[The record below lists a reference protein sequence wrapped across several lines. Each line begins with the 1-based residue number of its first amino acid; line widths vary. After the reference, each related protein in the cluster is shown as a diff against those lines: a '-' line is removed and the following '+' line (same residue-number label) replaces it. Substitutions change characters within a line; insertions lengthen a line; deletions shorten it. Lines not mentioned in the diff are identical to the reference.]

1 MAFWGWFN
9 RVEVK
14 PGKPFTLKANTND
27 SKRLHLSQ
35 ATLGMTSNSGTTSRS
50 ILQCNA
56 GNKSP
61 LFLCVL
67 SPEKVDTCQLNIEFQ
82 EAEDVIFSV
91 IGPRSVH
98 LTGYFLARNGT
109 GVFVKER
116 IAKTKAKKK
125 SKRLRKK
132 FQVSDSDSDANEDS
146 VEILSNDHDHKIP
159 KVLSSEVPFPSK
171 VTCSTLENTS
181 EAMEKKED
189 KLSGDVDE
197 LSPLKKGSEVLP
209 KKKKRNKE
217 SVVINTDEA
226 EEKDM
231 PETDKNIK
239 KEASAKKL
247 PESEISPNEVATE
260 EIEKGKL
267 DGKVAVQGKKVSILY
282 TGKLKDSGKVFESNL
297 EEGPLRFRLGMRAGD
312 KRRLIIPP
320 SLGYTEEGLNKED
333 VPKNSWLIYEVEAV
347 KSVTKECKQLFAW
360 LASYSSGQVTVE
372 PPKQKSTKNNK
383 SWSKSKDKKKKSQI
397 KRTVDSHEE
406 DNTDR
411 QDDDSTS
418 DEEKPKS
425 RRKIFTIRTASSPVT
440 AVTGLPK
447 EDLRESLNHK
457 MMKTTGSPTFPAFP
471 WAMTDDKET
480 RTLNAS
486 DDRHM
491 LEAKRKNSHS
501 DGPDGVEAT
510 DLHIKLNAKVPDLRE
525 KLKRHK
531 ANHPD
536 APSEQAVPYQRQT
549 LDLRTKINHIKA
561 ERSTRSDEERLER
574 PLHLNVIMGGV
585 GEKYSMKRL
594 LQLPCHVH
602 VPGT

>member
-1 MAFWGWFN
+1 
-9 RVEVK
+9 
-14 PGKPFTLKANTND
+14 
-27 SKRLHLSQ
+27 
-35 ATLGMTSNSGTTSRS
+35 MTSNSGTTSRS

-109 GVFVKER
+109 GGLSLNDEDSESFGEDIVDTDVEKGSSDDYDYSDSFINDDDDDDQSARASDDDELFVKER

-231 PETDKNIK
+231 PETDKAIESSTDVTLSKKKRKKERREETTGRKKQATEKNIK

-297 EEGPLRFRLGMRAGD
+297 EEGPLRFRLGKNIFDNSQWMRAGD

-347 KSVTKECKQLFAW
+347 KV
-360 LASYSSGQVTVE
+360 
-372 PPKQKSTKNNK
+372 
-383 SWSKSKDKKKKSQI
+383 
-397 KRTVDSHEE
+397 R
-406 DNTDR
+406 
-411 QDDDSTS
+411 
-418 DEEKPKS
+418 
-425 RRKIFTIRTASSPVT
+425 
-440 AVTGLPK
+440 
-447 EDLRESLNHK
+447 
-457 MMKTTGSPTFPAFP
+457 
-471 WAMTDDKET
+471 
-480 RTLNAS
+480 
-486 DDRHM
+486 
-491 LEAKRKNSHS
+491 
-501 DGPDGVEAT
+501 
-510 DLHIKLNAKVPDLRE
+510 
-525 KLKRHK
+525 
-531 ANHPD
+531 
-536 APSEQAVPYQRQT
+536 
-549 LDLRTKINHIKA
+549 
-561 ERSTRSDEERLER
+561 
-574 PLHLNVIMGGV
+574 
-585 GEKYSMKRL
+585 
-594 LQLPCHVH
+594 
-602 VPGT
+602 

>member
-1 MAFWGWFN
+1 G
-9 RVEVK
+9 VEVK

-35 ATLGMTSNSGTTSRS
+35 VFLLSDFAIYVPFYFICLVKIFRATLGMTSNSGTTSRS

-109 GVFVKER
+109 GGLSLNDEDSESFGEDIVDTDVEKGSSDDYDYSDSFINDDDDDDDDQSARASDDDELFVKER
-116 IAKTKAKKK
+116 VAKTKAKKK

-132 FQVSDSDSDANEDS
+132 FPVSDSDSDANEDS
-146 VEILSNDHDHKIP
+146 VEILSNDNDHKIP

-209 KKKKRNKE
+209 KKKKKRNKE

-231 PETDKNIK
+231 PGTDKAIESSTDVTLSKKKRKKERREETTGRKKQATEKNIK
-239 KEASAKKL
+239 KEASVKKL
-247 PESEISPNEVATE
+247 PESEISPNKVATE

-297 EEGPLRFRLGMRAGD
+297 EEGPLRFRLIKNIFDNWMRAGD

-347 KSVTKECKQLFAW
+347 KV
-360 LASYSSGQVTVE
+360 
-372 PPKQKSTKNNK
+372 
-383 SWSKSKDKKKKSQI
+383 
-397 KRTVDSHEE
+397 R
-406 DNTDR
+406 
-411 QDDDSTS
+411 
-418 DEEKPKS
+418 
-425 RRKIFTIRTASSPVT
+425 
-440 AVTGLPK
+440 
-447 EDLRESLNHK
+447 
-457 MMKTTGSPTFPAFP
+457 
-471 WAMTDDKET
+471 
-480 RTLNAS
+480 
-486 DDRHM
+486 
-491 LEAKRKNSHS
+491 
-501 DGPDGVEAT
+501 
-510 DLHIKLNAKVPDLRE
+510 
-525 KLKRHK
+525 
-531 ANHPD
+531 
-536 APSEQAVPYQRQT
+536 
-549 LDLRTKINHIKA
+549 
-561 ERSTRSDEERLER
+561 
-574 PLHLNVIMGGV
+574 
-585 GEKYSMKRL
+585 
-594 LQLPCHVH
+594 
-602 VPGT
+602 

>member
-1 MAFWGWFN
+1 MAFWG
-9 RVEVK
+9 VEVK

-109 GVFVKER
+109 GGLSLNDEDSESFGEDIVDTDVEKGSSDDYDYSDSFINDDDDDDQSARASDDDELFVKER

-181 EAMEKKED
+181 EAMEKNFETICYLICVRED

-231 PETDKNIK
+231 PETDKAIESSTDVTLSKKKRKKERREETTGRKKQATEKNIK

-297 EEGPLRFRLGMRAGD
+297 EEGPLRFRLGKNIFDNSQWMRAGD

-347 KSVTKECKQLFAW
+347 KV
-360 LASYSSGQVTVE
+360 
-372 PPKQKSTKNNK
+372 
-383 SWSKSKDKKKKSQI
+383 
-397 KRTVDSHEE
+397 R
-406 DNTDR
+406 
-411 QDDDSTS
+411 
-418 DEEKPKS
+418 
-425 RRKIFTIRTASSPVT
+425 
-440 AVTGLPK
+440 
-447 EDLRESLNHK
+447 
-457 MMKTTGSPTFPAFP
+457 
-471 WAMTDDKET
+471 
-480 RTLNAS
+480 
-486 DDRHM
+486 
-491 LEAKRKNSHS
+491 
-501 DGPDGVEAT
+501 
-510 DLHIKLNAKVPDLRE
+510 
-525 KLKRHK
+525 
-531 ANHPD
+531 
-536 APSEQAVPYQRQT
+536 
-549 LDLRTKINHIKA
+549 
-561 ERSTRSDEERLER
+561 
-574 PLHLNVIMGGV
+574 
-585 GEKYSMKRL
+585 
-594 LQLPCHVH
+594 
-602 VPGT
+602 